1 MIVQT
6 VVVSVRQ
13 ALPDLTSARELEV
26 TFHLNNIA
34 TRYLKQ
40 TLKKKGIEA
49 GNKGT
54 EKEKGQNAIKKE
66 NKGKTITESKISGG
80 KKELRNEY

>member
-6 VVVSVRQ
+6 VVVNVRQ

-26 TFHLNNIA
+26 TFKLNNIT

-40 TLKKKGIEA
+40 TLQKKLKY
-49 GNKGT
+49 KT
-54 EKEKGQNAIKKE
+54 KEQKKR
-66 NKGKTITESKISGG
+66 KA
-80 KKELRNEY
+80 RVQ